1 MQLRNSITITTS
13 IVIPILLQC
22 GRGISAAELAA
33 NPPIKIQEFVLQ
45 CGRGISAA
53 EFSMRTAI
61 STTAAQLQWGRGI
74 SAAELWNRLRTL
86 TNYRLLQWGRGI
98 SAAELWNRLR
108 TLTNY
113 RLLQWGRGISAA
125 ELLGDC
131 GLWSFCWPASMGPRH
146 FSRGTRRRRLHL
158 IFQLDCFNG
167 AAAFQPRNCRGLLSV
182 CHHSISSMG
191 PRHFSRGTRLVS
203 PRMTWWNGSSM
214 RPRHFSRGTPVRVF
228 DHTNRYLHPFN
239 YGRRAL
245 VPFAVQFAVLQ

>member
-1 MQLRNSITITTS
+1 MGPRHFSHGTIWAS
-13 IVIPILLQC
+13 LMFLVAL
-22 GRGISAAELAA
+22 S
-33 NPPIKIQEFVLQ
+33 
-45 CGRGISAA
+45 
-53 EFSMRTAI
+53 
-61 STTAAQLQWGRGI
+61 LQWGRGI
-74 SAAELWNRLRTL
+74 SATELTSHWISRPSRWCFNGAAAFQPRNLACEPPSARPPRSFNGAAAFQPRNYLHAYGPGTRERPSMGPRHFSRGTL
-86 TNYRLLQWGRGI
+86 ESVKDANKLQ
-98 SAAELWNRLR
+98 
-108 TLTNY
+108 T
-113 RLLQWGRGISAA
+113 
-125 ELLGDC
+125 
-131 GLWSFCWPASMGPRH
+131 ASMGPRH